1 MCNTMRTASLLQKGQ
16 VGQCQNLALLQMVLP
31 WTQHETPWL
40 HLRYGAQ
47 KQDLS
52 PPTSQSTQALKK
64 PKPLLSIHNPAF
76 FTQLPQSRTPR
87 ACSFLLVLQSNGM
100 GGAAGSYTH
109 LPRDHLV
116 LPVSHLAQGS
126 NILILE
132 PHLLLGFTLK
142 KAKEHL
148 AKDKQNFH
156 IFQQKLL
163 TVQTKTLPNV
173 SRM

>member
-1 MCNTMRTASLLQKGQ
+1 
-16 VGQCQNLALLQMVLP
+16 
-31 WTQHETPWL
+31 
-40 HLRYGAQ
+40 
-47 KQDLS
+47 
-52 PPTSQSTQALKK
+52 
-64 PKPLLSIHNPAF
+64 
-76 FTQLPQSRTPR
+76 
-87 ACSFLLVLQSNGM
+87 M

-109 LPRDHLV
+109 LPGHHLV

-163 TVQTKTLPNV
+163 TVQTKTLPNAFKKV
-173 SRM
+173 NSTASWGRGAWHHLHQ